1 MIPALY
7 KEDIMS
13 CDIEGLGCFTGVFEE
28 GLMDED
34 LEILPE
40 TISMAIFSEN
50 PPKIKMKKPV
60 NNIFSQDEIQRRI
73 YSCLQKTP
81 LLEVNRSV
89 TVGGTASWGGKEGVQ
104 YSGYA
109 KGEVKD
115 NKGNK
120 AEVKVEQ
127 KSDGTG
133 NLSVS
138 ATHEK
143 SKPSNSKEKNDRK

>member
-1 MIPALY
+1 
-7 KEDIMS
+7 MS
-13 CDIEGLGCFTGVFEE
+13 CDIEGLGYFFGVFDEN
-28 GLMDED
+28 LLDED
-34 LEILPE
+34 SESLPKI
-40 TISMAIFSEN
+40 ISEAIFSEEL
-50 PPKIKMKKPV
+50 PKLKIKKPI
-60 NNIFSQDEIQRRI
+60 NTACFLNEIQRKI
-73 YSCLQKTP
+73 HSCLQKTP
-81 LLEVNRSV
+81 LLKTNGSV
-89 TVGGTASWGGKEGVQ
+89 TVGGSASWGRKEGVQ

-109 KGEVKD
+109 KGEVQD

-143 SKPSNSKEKNDRK
+143 SKITDSNEKK